1 MISSVLPE
9 IPTSP
14 KETRTINFQL
24 LLTPTEHKNL
34 SEISKVYG
42 LSRGGFCRLG
52 MNGLMEQIQR
62 ESASTGSQGVP
73 VTTDSFWQTFGK
85 Q

>member
-9 IPTSP
+9 RPTSP
-14 KETRTINFQL
+14 KETRTINFQM

-52 MNGLMEQIQR
+52 MNGLMEQAKR
-62 ESASTGSQGVP
+62 DSASITPQGSP
-73 VTTDSFWQTFGK
+73 VVADSFWQTFGK